1 MAEVNRLLHS
11 VWKDLGSEVACTC
24 SKSLG
29 DGGVKH
35 GGGGPCRHLF
45 RTRATAAASFPSSH
59 GLSSENSRWAMA
71 VSLGKIARKT
81 LRPGSQERGVR
92 HWLEAQCLAALVS
105 WGPDMR
111 D

>member
-1 MAEVNRLLHS
+1 M
-11 VWKDLGSEVACTC
+11 
-24 SKSLG
+24 
-29 DGGVKH
+29 